1 MDLFEPSG
9 RKRKSSAE
17 RRSSAE
23 RNKRKA
29 RKGSVMVAGTSHKKE
44 FLSPVAELDY
54 IVASGSTRKIHPE
67 LIDRPSDISL
77 SKV

>member
-1 MDLFEPSG
+1 MADLFEPSG

-17 RRSSAE
+17 RKSSAD
-23 RNKRKA
+23 RKRKA
-29 RKGSVMVAGTSHKKE
+29 RKGSVMVAGSSRKKE